1 MVSGNAIDFIN
12 KYFEQIKNSE
22 IIAKQQMLKFSEW
35 KIIQIQKHKT
45 RNLNSLCELRGKKI
59 YIYIIDNLNTNLI
72 SSKFNQMKCLLKE
85 KVGFQP

>member
-12 KYFEQIKNSE
+12 KYFERIKNSE

-45 RNLNSLCELRGKKI
+45 RNLNSLCELREKRKK
-59 YIYIIDNLNTNLI
+59 YI
-72 SSKFNQMKCLLKE
+72 
-85 KVGFQP
+85 

>member
-12 KYFEQIKNSE
+12 KYFERIKNSE

-45 RNLNSLCELRGKKI
+45 RNLNSLCKLREKRKK
-59 YIYIIDNLNTNLI
+59 YI
-72 SSKFNQMKCLLKE
+72 
-85 KVGFQP
+85 

>member
-22 IIAKQQMLKFSEW
+22 IIAKQQMLNFSEW

-45 RNLNSLCELRGKKI
+45 RNLNSLCELREKRKK
-59 YIYIIDNLNTNLI
+59 YI
-72 SSKFNQMKCLLKE
+72 
-85 KVGFQP
+85 